1 MASRFPRFDTTR
13 LTLRPLA
20 ERRHDLDASIA
31 RAPEP
36 VAQVRPEIELVARRI
51 REARERGAPVI
62 AMMGAHVIRSGVQRH
77 LIQLMERGLVTGLA
91 GNGACAI
98 HDYELARIGAT
109 TESVALYIRDGRF
122 GLWRE
127 TGELNAVAALAA
139 REDLGLGEAL
149 GREIATGGPQKFPR
163 ADVSLFAAAH
173 RLGLPF
179 TTHVGIGYD
188 IVCEHPDYDGG
199 AWGKASH
206 ADFLTFARQLEALEG
221 GVILSLG
228 SAVMGPEVYLKA
240 LAMARNVA
248 AQEGRQ
254 IAHFTVMVSDLHA
267 LSAEPGREAP
277 RGSAEYY
284 FRPLKT
290 MLVRTVADGGE
301 SVYVCGTHAEVVPEL
316 WTALLGGGE
325 GS

>member
-1 MASRFPRFDTTR
+1 MAGRFPRFDTAR
-13 LTLRPLA
+13 LTLRPLSA
-20 ERRHDLDASIA
+20 RVHDLDASIA
-31 RAPEP
+31 AAPAP
-36 VAQVRPEIELVARRI
+36 APAVRPELALVAERI
-51 REARERGAPVI
+51 RAARKRGAPVLV
-62 AMMGAHVIRSGVQRH
+62 MMGAHVIRSGVQRH
-77 LIQLMERGLVTGLA
+77 LIDLMERGLVTGLA

-109 TESVALYIRDGRF
+109 TESVARYIRDGRF
-122 GLWRE
+122 GLWTE
-127 TGELNAVAALAA
+127 TGELNAVAAEAA

-149 GREIATGGPQKFPR
+149 GRAIAQGGPGRFPR
-163 ADVSLFAAAH
+163 ADISLFAAAH

-179 TTHVGIGYD
+179 TVHVGIGYD
-188 IVCEHPDYDGG
+188 IVCEHPSYDGA

-206 ADFLTFARQLEALEG
+206 ADFLIFARQMEELEG
-221 GVILSLG
+221 GVVLSLG

-248 AQEGRQ
+248 EAEGRK
-254 IAHFTVMVSDLHA
+254 ISRFTVLVSDLHA

-277 RGSAEYY
+277 RGTPEYS

-301 SVYVCGTHAEVVPEL
+301 SVYVCGKHAEVVPEL
-316 WTALLGGGE
+316 WTALMGE
-325 GS
+325 GEGA